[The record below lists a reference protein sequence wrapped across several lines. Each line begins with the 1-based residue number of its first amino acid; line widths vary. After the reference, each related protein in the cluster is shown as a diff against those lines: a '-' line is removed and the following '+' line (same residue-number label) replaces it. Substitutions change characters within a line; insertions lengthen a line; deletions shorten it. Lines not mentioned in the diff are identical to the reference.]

1 MLMDY
6 LFVGNFTKADYLPET
21 DEAGIIIHFISKIS
35 RANRKKTTNPEK
47 ILRRWTF
54 LL

>member
-1 MLMDY
+1 MKCLS
-6 LFVGNFTKADYLPET
+6 VGIFIKADYLPET

-35 RANRKKTTNPEK
+35 RANREKTTNPEK